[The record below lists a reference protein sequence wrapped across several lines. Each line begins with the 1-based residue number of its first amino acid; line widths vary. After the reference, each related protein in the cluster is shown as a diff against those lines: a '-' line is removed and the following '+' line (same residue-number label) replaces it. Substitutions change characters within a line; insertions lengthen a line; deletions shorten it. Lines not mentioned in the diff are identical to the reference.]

1 MNREIDQD
9 LPWAS
14 RHRAWL
20 LFWGILAAAN
30 LGAGLA
36 ISGWAERQ
44 SDLRRVAEWCALWTQ
59 GVNVYG
65 LRAEFVDYPPHA
77 IVLLSPLAWVQSF
90 EHLVGV
96 WAAANLMLAVTAA
109 YLAVRLVRPGASLHA
124 AAVPVLMFLTWGG
137 FRTLLQFSLLAL
149 TLGLAA
155 TVLANRRPIVS
166 GVLLGLSL
174 IKPQVAI
181 PFVLWAVFERR
192 RRQISVAVGT
202 MSAGYVLF
210 SIWSGASAARVAL
223 DYAGILRTL
232 YTGEASMQGLA
243 QLRPLLAAVLHD
255 WALADVTAGILATIL
270 LAGIYLVGRT
280 ANRPTETLGAS
291 GLAAIWSLLTC
302 YHLTYG
308 FIILLPLAA
317 FLLVSDDAPTRAGRL
332 RVFWFLQTGLMVD
345 LTTVW
350 RWAERVVGGNP
361 TVGAVVFHVDRV
373 LAAALFVT
381 ILALVCESRRKHD
394 ASTRQ
399 TVACG
404 GGR

>member
-36 ISGWAERQ
+36 ISRWAERQ

-181 PFVLWAVFERR
+181 PFVLWPSSSGDGVRSLSR
-192 RRQISVAVGT
+192 SGPCPPGT
-202 MSAGYVLF
+202 CCSAFG
-210 SIWSGASAARVAL
+210 AARPPPAL
-223 DYAGILRTL
+223 RSITRT
-232 YTGEASMQGLA
+232 S
-243 QLRPLLAAVLHD
+243 
-255 WALADVTAGILATIL
+255 
-270 LAGIYLVGRT
+270 
-280 ANRPTETLGAS
+280 S
-291 GLAAIWSLLTC
+291 G
-302 YHLTYG
+302 
-308 FIILLPLAA
+308 
-317 FLLVSDDAPTRAGRL
+317 VSTRAR
-332 RVFWFLQTGLMVD
+332 
-345 LTTVW
+345 
-350 RWAERVVGGNP
+350 P
-361 TVGAVVFHVDRV
+361 
-373 LAAALFVT
+373 
-381 ILALVCESRRKHD
+381 
-394 ASTRQ
+394 
-399 TVACG
+399 ACRG
-404 GGR
+404 WPS

>member
-20 LFWGILAAAN
+20 LFWGILAATN

-36 ISGWAERQ
+36 ISRWPERQ

-90 EHLVGV
+90 EHLVAV
-96 WAAANLMLAVTAA
+96 WAVANLMLAVIAA
-109 YLAVRLVRPGASLHA
+109 HLAVRLVRPDASLHA

-155 TVLANRRPIVS
+155 TVVANRRPIVA

-174 IKPQVAI
+174 IKPQIAI
-181 PFVLWAVFERR
+181 PFVLWTIFERR
-192 RRQISVAVGT
+192 WRQISVAIGT
-202 MSAGYVLF
+202 VSAGYALF
-210 SIWSGASAARVAL
+210 SVWTGASPTRVAL
-223 DYAGILRTL
+223 DYARILRSL
-232 YTGEASMQGLA
+232 YTGEASMHGLA

-255 WALADVTAGILATIL
+255 WTLADVTAGILAATL

-280 ANRPTETLGAS
+280 ANRPAETLAAS
-291 GLAAIWSLLTC
+291 SLAAIWSLLTC

-317 FLLVSDDAPTRAGRL
+317 FLLFSDDALTRAAGCVCSGSCRL
-332 RVFWFLQTGLMVD
+332 D
-345 LTTVW
+345 
-350 RWAERVVGGNP
+350 
-361 TVGAVVFHVDRV
+361 
-373 LAAALFVT
+373 
-381 ILALVCESRRKHD
+381 
-394 ASTRQ
+394 
-399 TVACG
+399 
-404 GGR
+404 

>member
-36 ISGWAERQ
+36 ISRWAERQ

-192 RRQISVAVGT
+192 WRQISVAIGT
-202 MSAGYVLF
+202 MSAGYVAVQRLERHVRRPRCARLRGHPPE
-210 SIWSGASAARVAL
+210 SLHGRGQHAGAGPVE
-223 DYAGILRTL
+223 T
-232 YTGEASMQGLA
+232 AS
-243 QLRPLLAAVLHD
+243 RCR
-255 WALADVTAGILATIL
+255 AT
-270 LAGIYLVGRT
+270 R
-280 ANRPTETLGAS
+280 LGAGGRDRRHSCGDSAGRHLPRGKDGEPADRNSRGIRSRRDLVASHVLPPHLRLHHPAAIS
-291 GLAAIWSLLTC
+291 GLFALL
-302 YHLTYG
+302 
-308 FIILLPLAA
+308 
-317 FLLVSDDAPTRAGRL
+317 R
-332 RVFWFLQTGLMVD
+332 
-345 LTTVW
+345 
-350 RWAERVVGGNP
+350 
-361 TVGAVVFHVDRV
+361 
-373 LAAALFVT
+373 
-381 ILALVCESRRKHD
+381 
-394 ASTRQ
+394 
-399 TVACG
+399 
-404 GGR
+404 